1 MFSGIS
7 RDCSS
12 VTGRFWHGPR
22 NKSRTRVGLP
32 KSGLRPSD
40 AAGEGFGSKAHR
52 PRPLVLLYVTT
63 VPQSLLFLTG
73 QPGYMRARGFEVH
86 ALSSPKQRNSPDA
99 CSLDAFALDA
109 FAERE
114 QVPVHAVELTR
125 RITPLRDLGAIVRLW
140 RRLRRL
146 RPDIVH
152 AHTPKG
158 GLLGM
163 VGAWLARVPV
173 RIYHIHGLP
182 LMTATGY
189 KRLLLG
195 WSERIS
201 CRLAHQV
208 FCVSHSVRE
217 IAIAQGL
224 CPAAKIRVLLRGSIN
239 GVDARGRFD
248 PAGIDEDER
257 REMRERYGIP
267 AGAPVLG
274 FVGRIVRDKG
284 VVELAEAWKILREEI
299 SRLHLLVVGP
309 FEPQDP
315 VPPHVA
321 ELLHN
326 DPRIHLTG
334 DVESDNMPPLYSVM
348 DLVALPTYR
357 EGFNGVC
364 LEATSMGLPVVATR
378 IPGCLDVIEDG
389 VTGTLIPPRD
399 ARALAAAIRVYLQD
413 RGLRIRHGQ
422 AGRERALRDYCPED
436 IWGALHREYTRLLQE
451 RGLDRSQVG

>member
-1 MFSGIS
+1 M
-7 RDCSS
+7 
-12 VTGRFWHGPR
+12 V
-22 NKSRTRVGLP
+22 
-32 KSGLRPSD
+32 
-40 AAGEGFGSKAHR
+40 HR
-52 PRPLVLLYVTT
+52 PRPWVLLHIMT
-63 VPQSLLFLTG
+63 VPRSLGFLTG
-73 QPGYMRARGFEVH
+73 QPGYMRACGFEVH
-86 ALSSPKQRNSPDA
+86 ALSSPKQRDSLSDA
-99 CSLDAFALDA
+99 LALDA
-109 FAERE
+109 LAERE
-114 QVPVHAVELTR
+114 KVSVHAVEMTR
-125 RITPLRDLGAIVRLW
+125 RITPLRDLSAIARLW

-182 LMTATGY
+182 LITSTGC

-217 IAIAQGL
+217 IAIEQGL

-239 GVDARGRFD
+239 GVDARGRFN
-248 PAGIDEDER
+248 PAGVDEDER
-257 REMRERYGIP
+257 RGLRERYRIP
-267 AGAPVLG
+267 ADAPVLG

-284 VVELAEAWKILREEI
+284 MVELAEAWKILREEI
-299 SRLHLLVVGP
+299 SRLHLLVVGR
-309 FEPQDP
+309 FEPRDP

-326 DPRIHLTG
+326 DSRIHLIG
-334 DVESDNMPPLYSVM
+334 DVDIDDMPPLYSIM

-357 EGFNGVC
+357 EGFNTVC
-364 LEATSMGLPVVATR
+364 LEATSMGLPVVATCV
-378 IPGCLDVIEDG
+378 PGCLDVIEDG
-389 VTGTLIPPRD
+389 VTGILISPHDGGRWQLPFGYTSRIGSCVSGTGRPG
-399 ARALAAAIRVYLQD
+399 ASALARLPPGGHLGGVAPGIHTPLAGKGSEHSRV
-413 RGLRIRHGQ
+413 
-422 AGRERALRDYCPED
+422 
-436 IWGALHREYTRLLQE
+436 
-451 RGLDRSQVG
+451 